1 MNQAA
6 RGEAKIRK
14 SKIYLPKIY
23 AIRRLQQKKLPRR
36 RGKARHNFRRRE
48 Y

>member
-1 MNQAA
+1 MNRATRA
-6 RGEAKIRK
+6 KTKIRK
-14 SKIYLPKIY
+14 SEIYLPKIY